1 MLFEEPGDWK
11 AAQGSI
17 LASGDQRVLVLGATD
32 AGKSTFCE
40 ALLTAA
46 VAASRPAVLLDMDPG
61 QKQIGPPAC
70 MTLGLRTKAGWS
82 SAVSLVYLGATEP
95 LADWSRLVDG
105 SVRLAEE
112 AGDALL
118 VINTCGLVRGPG
130 RRLKRSIASALQPD
144 RLVAIGQNRHL
155 DAIVQDHE
163 GLVPTLRT
171 SRPSLARRK
180 GDGERRALRQDA
192 FRAYFAQAPVWNLHA
207 GLRMEGK
214 DGAPAPRSGRL
225 LALVDEEGR
234 DMVLGIML
242 GQDAGGNL
250 VIRAPQPARGV
261 AMLRWTRLS
270 LDRTWQ
276 EYTDCRGEDER
287 APP

>member
-1 MLFEEPGDWK
+1 MLVEEPDDWK

-17 LASGDQRVLVLGATD
+17 LASRAQRVLVLGAAD

-46 VAASRPAVLLDMDPG
+46 AAVSRPAVLLDLDPG
-61 QKQIGPPAC
+61 QKQVGPPAC
-70 MTLGLRTKAGWS
+70 ITLGRRAEAAWS

-95 LADWSRLVDG
+95 LAGWSRLVDG

-144 RLVAIGQNRHL
+144 RLVAIGQDRHL
-155 DAIVQDHE
+155 DAVVQDHE
-163 GLVPTLRT
+163 RLVPTLRI

-180 GDGERRALRQDA
+180 GDGERRALRRNA
-192 FRAYFAQAPVWNLHA
+192 FRAYFARAPVWNLHA
-207 GLRMEGK
+207 GLRMEGE
-214 DGAPAPRSGRL
+214 DDAPAPRPRRL
-225 LALVDEEGR
+225 LALADEEGR
-234 DMVLGIML
+234 DMVLGVMV
-242 GQDAGGNL
+242 GQGAGGDL
-250 VIRAPQPARGV
+250 VIQAPQPPRSV
-261 AMLRWTRLS
+261 ATLRWTRLS
-270 LDRTWQ
+270 LDQAWQ
-276 EYTDCRGEDER
+276 EYTDRGGGDDR